1 MQWVGCKKDLLV
13 QEKKL
18 KQQLQDEVAK
28 AIITNG
34 APLSISEHEAIVSEI
49 KRKAAEALSEMTEAK
64 GMAFKSKLR
73 ISGFSSFKIS

>member
-1 MQWVGCKKDLLV
+1 MLV

-18 KQQLQDEVAK
+18 KQKLQDEAAK
-28 AIITNG
+28 AIMNNV

-49 KRKAAEALSEMTEAK
+49 KRKAAEAHSEMMEVK
-64 GMAFKSKLR
+64 GMAFKSKFW